1 MRKRVVVAGVVV
13 VAIALLAGLRLTNVL
28 GQPAASVTYLTAAA
42 AVADVVDTVSVT
54 GSVQPVETY
63 AFAFGQAPVRNP
75 KPSPAGGSTGAAGQ
89 SWTVKAVEVKA
100 GDTVAAGAVLAT
112 ADTADAEAALATAKL
127 NLSAAQAKLD
137 ADSAPVTSTTKA
149 KAKLAVTQ
157 ANKQLSQAKTA
168 QSQTAAAGR
177 LAVSQAQGALAD
189 AKQKLADDEA
199 AKLPDTVISTDEA
212 AVKQAE
218 RALAT
223 ARQQAST
230 ANTQASAAVETA
242 KLNVQSA
249 QLAYDGTTTVNTDAA
264 VAADKATVSQAQTAV
279 SDAQTTL
286 DRLTLVSPIAGTVS
300 SVTIQPGDVVS
311 GTVITLRSA
320 AVEVDASVTETD
332 LPAVKVGQPAAVS
345 IGALGAAASLKGTVS
360 EVDLAGATKSASG
373 VVSYAITISLPST
386 PVGVAPSMTAD
397 VDVTTATALAV
408 VAVPASAIGG
418 TPGAYTVQVFDG
430 PGSVRTVPVEVGL
443 MTSSQAEIKAGIA
456 AGTQVVTGVANAQ
469 DLVTTFPTGPGGG
482 ARTPAPAASGR

>member
-1 MRKRVVVAGVVV
+1 MRKRVVIGGVVV
-13 VAIALLAGLRLTNVL
+13 VGIALVAGLRLTHVL
-28 GQPAASVTYLTAAA
+28 GGQTPQTTYLTAT
-42 AVADVVDTVSVT
+42 AVTTDVVDTVSVT

-63 AFAFGQAPVRNP
+63 AFAFGQAPTRNP
-75 KPSPAGGSTGAAGQ
+75 RPSSTGSGPSSVAAAT
-89 SWTVKAVEVKA
+89 WTVKTVEVKP
-100 GDTVAAGAVLAT
+100 GDAVAAGDVLAS
-112 ADTADAEAALATAKL
+112 ADTADAEAALATAQL
-127 NLSAAQAKLD
+127 NLTAAKAKLD
-137 ADSAPVTSTTKA
+137 ADSSPVSSSTKA
-149 KAKLAVTQ
+149 KAKLAITQ
-157 ANKQLSQAKTA
+157 ANRQLSQAQTA

-189 AKQKLADDEA
+189 ANQRLADDQA
-199 AKLPDTVISTDEA
+199 ASLPGTVIAADEA
-212 AVKQAE
+212 AVEQAS

-230 ANTQASAAVETA
+230 ADTQAAAAVDTA

-249 QLAYDGTTTVNTDAA
+249 QLAYTGATTVNTAAA

-286 DRLTLVSPIAGTVS
+286 DRLTLTSPIAGTVS

-320 AVEVDASVTETD
+320 EVEVDASVTESD
-332 LPAVKVGQPAAVS
+332 LPAVKVGQPAAVT
-345 IGALGAAASLKGTVS
+345 IGALGASTKGTVS

-373 VVSYAITISLPST
+373 VVSYSITISLPSA
-386 PVGVAPSMTAD
+386 PAGVAPSMTAD
-397 VDVTTATALAV
+397 VDVTTAMASGV

-418 TPGAYTVQVFDG
+418 EPGAYTVEVFDG
-430 PGSVRTVPVEVGL
+430 PGSVHTVPVEVGL
-443 MTSSQAEIKAGIA
+443 MTSTQAEVKSGIA

-482 ARTPAPAASGR
+482 TRTPAPAGSGQ